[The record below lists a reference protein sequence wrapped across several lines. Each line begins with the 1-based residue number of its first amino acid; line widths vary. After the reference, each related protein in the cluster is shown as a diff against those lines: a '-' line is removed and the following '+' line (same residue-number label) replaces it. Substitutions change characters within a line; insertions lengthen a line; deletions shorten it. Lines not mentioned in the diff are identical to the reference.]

1 MEEIILPGKI
11 YSQNMLKSVSARQ
24 NCDYYGST
32 LNPDKEKIKVVQ
44 NLNYE
49 MKSQNISHKVDVL
62 FCSTSVF

>member
-11 YSQNMLKSVSARQ
+11 YSQNMLKSARQ